1 MSCDNLFVAEAK
13 RQQQLFQGEIDFYS
27 YRTCNI
33 NSILKELYCMFLKL
47 EEQLG
52 KIENGIGRVVNE
64 GEVLP
69 DIIPTMLIEI
79 GKESVLDII
88 PSLIA
93 EGYIKSK
100 SEFMRLMK
108 QKGVSLNG
116 EKLEEDDT
124 DIILMND
131 EILQIGRKRLIRFI
145 K

>member
-1 MSCDNLFVAEAK
+1 
-13 RQQQLFQGEIDFYS
+13 
-27 YRTCNI
+27 
-33 NSILKELYCMFLKL
+33 MFLKL
-47 EEQLG
+47 EEQLEM
-52 KIENGIGRVVNE
+52 IENGEGRIVNE
-64 GEVLP
+64 GEVMP
-69 DIIPTMLIEI
+69 TNIPTLLIEI

-88 PSLIA
+88 PALIA

-116 EKLEEDDT
+116 EKLEKDDT

-131 EILQIGRKRLIRFI
+131 EILQIGKKRLIRFI